1 MLKEKDKNVAFALTT
16 FIVSKLQDKTRIWAE
31 RAQPCIILL
40 AALHSQFL
48 HPAISSFH
56 LSNESL

>member
-1 MLKEKDKNVAFALTT
+1 MLKEKDKNVAFAWTT
-16 FIVSKLQDKTRIWAE
+16 FIVSKLQDKTRIWDE
-31 RAQPCIILL
+31 RAQHCIILL

-48 HPAISSFH
+48 YPANSGFH